1 MVQVAHTD
9 YADDDVG
16 EKSEFVCPGSTA
28 CTSIL
33 RGQTVTY
40 RFKTTEFGYRDQ
52 ELFWEI
58 RNIWSTSNSM
68 YINPFGDF
76 FTLPSTRTGNG
87 TLTDVPDTN
96 SNAQYFDVNVSI
108 ANNAADGE
116 KQFALVVWVDSLDFD
131 TESPFDKELVPNTYI
146 AMKQITIQPE
156 STTTLTSTAT
166 ATETA
171 TLTSTAT
178 ATETATLTSTATA
191 TETTTLTSTAT
202 ATETATL
209 TSTATA
215 TETTTL
221 TSTATATE
229 TTAATS
235 TVPTAVPPTT
245 AVTVPP
251 TTVPPTTVPPPKKEL
266 TAVDVF
272 AISFG
277 GSFVLFAVV
286 IGGIKCK
293 LHALSNTYMIVGNDA

>member
-9 YADDDVG
+9 YADDYGG

-68 YINPFGDF
+68 YSNPFGNF
-76 FTLPSTRTGNG
+76 FTLPSTRNGSG
-87 TLTDVPDTN
+87 TLTDVPHPT
-96 SNAQYFDVNVSI
+96 SEAQYFDVNVSI

-131 TESPFDKELVPNTYI
+131 TESPFDTKLAPNTYI

-156 STTTLTSTAT
+156 STT
-166 ATETA
+166 
-171 TLTSTAT
+171 
-178 ATETATLTSTATA
+178 
-191 TETTTLTSTAT
+191 
-202 ATETATL
+202 TL

-235 TVPTAVPPTT
+235 TVPPTTVPPT
-245 AVTVPP
+245 TVPP

-277 GSFVLFAVV
+277 GSIVLFAVV